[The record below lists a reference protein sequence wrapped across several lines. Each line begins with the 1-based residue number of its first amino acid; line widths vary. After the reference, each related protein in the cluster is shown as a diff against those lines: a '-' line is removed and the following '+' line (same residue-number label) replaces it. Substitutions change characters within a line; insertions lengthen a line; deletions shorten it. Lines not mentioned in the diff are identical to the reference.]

1 MFKKLFTWLDEHLGL
16 NDIYKAV
23 LDRPEPKGNWWNTL
37 GSASM
42 FLFVMQGLTGIFL
55 SVYYTPSPD
64 HAYDSIQY
72 IMNDVAFGWLIRG
85 IHHWGASLMV
95 IVVLIHMIR
104 VFVTAS
110 YKYPRELTWLIGVGL
125 LLCTLG
131 MGFTG
136 YLLPW
141 NQKAYWATTVG
152 TSIAGSV
159 PWIGPF
165 ILKVLRGGPELSALT
180 LNRFFAAHIWMLPAV
195 LAGLMGVHL
204 FLIIKHGESQF
215 PGKDD

>member
-1 MFKKLFTWLDEHLGL
+1 MWKKLYAWLDERIGL
-16 NDIYKAV
+16 NDLYKST
-23 LDRPEPKGNWWNTL
+23 LDRPEPRGNWWNTL
-37 GSASM
+37 GSASL

-72 IMNDVAFGWLIRG
+72 IMTGVSFGWLIRG

-95 IVVLIHMIR
+95 LVVFIHMVR
-104 VFVTAS
+104 VFMTAS

-125 LLCTLG
+125 LLVTVF

-141 NQKAYWATTVG
+141 NQKAFWATTVG
-152 TSIAGSV
+152 TQIAGSV
-159 PWIGPF
+159 PFLGDF
-165 ILKVLRGGPELSALT
+165 ILEILRGGPALSALT
-180 LNRFFAAHIWMLPAV
+180 LQRFFAAHIWILPAILV
-195 LAGLMGVHL
+195 ALIGVHL

-215 PGKDD
+215 PEKED